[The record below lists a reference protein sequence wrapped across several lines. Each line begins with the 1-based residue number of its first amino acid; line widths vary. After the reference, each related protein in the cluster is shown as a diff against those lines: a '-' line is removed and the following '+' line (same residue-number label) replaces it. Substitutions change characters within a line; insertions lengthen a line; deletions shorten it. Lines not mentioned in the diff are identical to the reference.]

1 MAHMPHCDAA
11 RHAKRAASA
20 IADIEPETLDLKAAL
35 FTPPIRATEP
45 PSIGSRSAT
54 DELHRKY
61 PGTTL
66 AQADFINE
74 VVATGPVKS
83 KRTKRKKVKQ
93 ATGDE
98 DIQESIAAVGA
109 AMSSKGKWSS
119 VEGSTGGGNEI
130 IETAGEEVSS
140 DEDR

>member
-20 IADIEPETLDLKAAL
+20 IADIETETLDLTAAL
-35 FTPPIRATEP
+35 FTPAIRATAP

-61 PGTTL
+61 PGTTSI
-66 AQADFINE
+66 QADFINE
-74 VVATGPVKS
+74 VVATGPGKS

-98 DIQESIAAVGA
+98 DIPESIAPGGGSI
-109 AMSSKGKWSS
+109 SSKGKLSF

-140 DEDR
+140 DEYR